1 MNTKKIKYRRLPY
14 DKAKLIT
21 TAVRVK
27 DGGATTVPTAKAIAL
42 RVNGKWETEATA
54 LPRGASV
61 PVYRCVDGGAPA
73 AASKAMWQYLA
84 DIAERNLARCGEL
97 MSVYGGG
104 GEIHAQH
111 IRRVQEAA
119 ARYAASLSSCRAKVD
134 EYAEIVRSERETK
147 RGERERKEEEI
158 VSYGPAVYIDAAAES
173 ASARFE
179 KIKARV
185 NKRTAAKAANAV
197 KAA

>member
-21 TAVRVK
+21 TAVKVK
-27 DGGATTVPTAKAIAL
+27 DDGAITVPVTKAIAL

-61 PVYRCVDGGAPA
+61 PVYRCVDGATPA
-73 AASKAMWQYLA
+73 TAWVVMWQYLA

-97 MSVYGGG
+97 LSVYGG
-104 GEIHAQH
+104 EIHNKH

-119 ARYAASLSSCRAKVD
+119 ARYAASLSSCRAKVA

-147 RGERERKEEEI
+147 REERERKEEEI
-158 VSYGPAVYIDAAAES
+158 VSYGPAVYIDSAAEN

-179 KIKARV
+179 KIRARV

>member
-97 MSVYGGG
+97 LVTYGK
-104 GEIHAQH
+104 GEIHAAH
-111 IRRVQEAA
+111 IRRVQECAA
-119 ARYAASLSSCRAKVD
+119 KYAASLAACRSMIVEYAKVIK
-134 EYAEIVRSERETK
+134 ANTETK
-147 RGERERKEEEI
+147 CAERERKEEEI
-158 VSYGPAVYIDAAAES
+158 VRNGSSAYVDAAAEK
-173 ASARFE
+173 AGERYN

-185 NKRTAAKAANAV
+185 NRRAMAKAANAV